1 MKHYPDFT
9 SEDFALDESFQRWVL
24 RPDPATAAFWENWLE
39 RHPEKSATVTQA
51 RQMLLAVQPEEAWL
65 SDPEAADMWR
75 EVKHRTAA
83 AGDPV
88 RQTTVPA
95 ASRRLFAGRPTWQ
108 KLAAGFTGILLVAG
122 IVAWLFQWNHQPTY
136 YETAYGET
144 KTIGLPDGSVVNL
157 NAHSS
162 LRLTGDW
169 SDGQDREV
177 VLTGEAFF
185 SVVKKSSPTGRRKF
199 RVRTRDLNVEVLG
212 TEFNVAS
219 RSQRTQVVLQTGKVS
234 LRLHQAPA
242 REVVMQPGE
251 LFEYAP
257 ARRLPAKRKVSL
269 APYVSWREQKL
280 ILIDK
285 PLSEVARQLEE
296 TYGLPVVIRGEG
308 LAGLRLNGTFPTQS
322 REKLLEALAITAEV
336 QIHLRDDQILIE
348 P

>member
-1 MKHYPDFT
+1 MKHYQNFT
-9 SEDFALDESFQRWVL
+9 SVDFALDDSFQRWVL

-39 RHPEKSATVTQA
+39 QHPEKRALVTQA
-51 RQMLLAVQPEEAWL
+51 REMLLAVQPEEALL
-65 SDPEAADMWR
+65 SDPEADDMWR
-75 EVKHRTAA
+75 EVKLRTAA

-88 RQTTVPA
+88 RQTTAPA
-95 ASRRLFAGRPTWQ
+95 TRRLFAGWPTWQ
-108 KLAAGFTGILLVAG
+108 KLAAGLTGILLVTG
-122 IVAWLFQWNHQPTY
+122 ILAWLLQLNHQATY

-144 KTIGLPDGSVVNL
+144 KTIRLPDGSVVNL

-169 SDGQDREV
+169 AADKDREL

-185 SVVKKSSPTGRRKF
+185 SVVKKSSPAGRRKF

-219 RSQRTQVVLQTGKVS
+219 RSQRTQVVLQTGRVA
-234 LRLHQAPA
+234 LRLHQSPA
-242 REVVMQPGE
+242 REVLMQPGE

-257 ARRLPAKRKVSL
+257 AKQLPAKRKVTL

-280 ILIDK
+280 ILVNK
-285 PLSEVARQLEE
+285 PLSEVAQQLEE

-308 LAGLRLNGTFPTQS
+308 VADLRLNGTFPTQS

-336 QIHLRDDQILIE
+336 QIHIQEDQILIE

>member
-24 RPDPATAAFWENWLE
+24 RPDPVTAAFWENWLE
-39 RHPEKSATVTQA
+39 RHPEKSATVAQA
-51 RQMLLAVQPEEAWL
+51 REMLLAVQPEEALL
-65 SDPEAADMWR
+65 SDPEADDMWR
-75 EVKHRTAA
+75 EVKLRTAA

-88 RQTTVPA
+88 RQATAPATT
-95 ASRRLFAGRPTWQ
+95 RRLLAGWPTWQ
-108 KLAAGFTGILLVAG
+108 KLAAGLTGILLVAG
-122 IVAWLFQWNHQPTY
+122 LLAWFRLNQQATY

-144 KTIGLPDGSVVNL
+144 KTVRLPDGSVVNL

-169 SDGQDREV
+169 ADGEDREA
-177 VLTGEAFF
+177 VLTGEAYF
-185 SVVKKSSPTGRRKF
+185 SVVKTSGPAGRRKF

-234 LRLHQAPA
+234 LRLHQSPA

-280 ILIDK
+280 ILVNK

-308 LAGLRLNGTFPTQS
+308 VADLRLNGTFPTQN

-336 QIHLRDDQILIE
+336 RIHLEDDQILIE